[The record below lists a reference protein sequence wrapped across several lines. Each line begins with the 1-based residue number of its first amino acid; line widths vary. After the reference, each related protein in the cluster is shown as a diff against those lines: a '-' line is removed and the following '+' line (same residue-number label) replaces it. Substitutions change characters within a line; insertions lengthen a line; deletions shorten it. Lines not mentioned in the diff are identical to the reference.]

1 MEYMAETNSP
11 WGRVTDG
18 GTVEVRLGDQWHSVG
33 AYPDVSPEEAL
44 AHYERKF
51 ADLRSQVDLVEQRH
65 KANAPA
71 KDLKRSLSKLS
82 TELETPTC
90 VGDIETLRQ
99 RVTRLLET
107 IDELAVAQSAEREKA
122 VEEAIGQR
130 EQIVQKI
137 EALASTPAEKIR
149 WKDAGVSVDELFT
162 EWKTHQKDGPRLPKS
177 VGDDLWKRF
186 RAARNTLDRGRR
198 AHFQAR
204 DKATK
209 EAKSV
214 KRELIEKAQAL
225 SEKGAAGIPAYRELL
240 EQWKKAPRASRS
252 VDDQLWAQFK
262 AAGDVLYQAKTAQV
276 EAEDEAN
283 KENGEKKQALV
294 DEHAAILKLTDHREA
309 VERLRLFHDKF
320 RQIGPVPRSQ
330 VKAIDAQVKKYDQH
344 VKKLEQEHWDKSN
357 PEKQARS
364 QSFLDQIDQQI
375 ADLENKKASAEQNG
389 DKKSAESLA
398 AEIDTKVAWRRVLT
412 DA

>member
-1 MEYMAETNSP
+1 MAESTSP

-33 AYPDVSPEEAL
+33 AYPDVTAEEAL

-51 ADLRSQVDLVEQRH
+51 SDLLAQVDLVEQRH

-71 KDLKRSLSKLS
+71 KDLKRSLTKLS
-82 TELETPTC
+82 KELETPTS
-90 VGDIETLRQ
+90 VGDIESLRT
-99 RVTRLLET
+99 RVASLLET
-107 IDELAVAQSAEREKA
+107 IDELASAQSAEREKA
-122 VEEAIGQR
+122 VEEAIAHR
-130 EQIVQKI
+130 EGIVQKI
-137 EALASTPAEKIR
+137 EALAATPAEKIR
-149 WKDAGVSVDELFT
+149 WKDAGATVDELFT
-162 EWKTHQKDGPRLPKS
+162 EWKNHQKDGPRLPKATA
-177 VGDDLWKRF
+177 DALWKRF
-186 RAARNTLDRGRR
+186 RSARNTLDRGRR

-209 EAKSV
+209 EAKAV
-214 KRELIEKAQAL
+214 KRELIEKAQGLA
-225 SEKGAAGIPAYRELL
+225 EKGAAGIPAYRELL

-262 AAGDVLYQAKTAQV
+262 AAGDVLYQAKTAEA

-294 DEHAAILKLTDHREA
+294 DEYADILTMTDHREA

-330 VKAIDAQVKKYDQH
+330 LKPIDAQVKKFDQH

-375 ADLENKKASAEQNG
+375 VDLENQKASAEENG
-389 DKKSAESLA
+389 DKKSVETLT
-398 AEIDTKVAWRRVLT
+398 AEIETKVAWRRVLT

>member
-1 MEYMAETNSP
+1 MAETNSP

-51 ADLRSQVDLVEQRH
+51 SDLLAQVDLVEQRH

-71 KDLKRSLSKLS
+71 KDLKRSLGKLS

-90 VGDIETLRQ
+90 VGDIESLRT
-99 RVTRLLET
+99 RVAGLLEKM
-107 IDELAVAQSAEREKA
+107 DELASAQSAEREKA
-122 VEEAIGQR
+122 AEEAIAHR
-130 EQIVQKI
+130 EGIVQKI
-137 EALASTPAEKIR
+137 ETLAATPLEKIR
-149 WKDAGVSVDELFT
+149 WKDAGATVDELFA
-162 EWKTHQKDGPRLPKS
+162 EWKAHQKDGPRLPKATA
-177 VGDDLWKRF
+177 DALWKRF

-209 EAKSV
+209 EAKTV
-214 KRELIEKAQAL
+214 KRELIEKAQGLA
-225 SEKGAAGIPAYRELL
+225 EKGAAGIPAYRELL

-252 VDDQLWAQFK
+252 VDDQLWSQFK
-262 AAGDVLYQAKTAQV
+262 AAGDVLYQAKTAQA

-283 KENGEKKQALV
+283 RENGDKKQALV
-294 DEHAAILKLTDHREA
+294 DEYADIVTLTDHREA

-320 RQIGPVPRSQ
+320 RQIGPVPRSRL
-330 VKAIDAQVKKYDQH
+330 KAIDAQVKKFDQH

-364 QSFLDQIDQQI
+364 QSFLDQIDEQI
-375 ADLENKKASAEQNG
+375 VELEHKKANAEENG
-389 DKKSAESLA
+389 DKKSVESLT
-398 AEIDTKVAWRRVLT
+398 AEIETKVAWKRVLT

>member
-1 MEYMAETNSP
+1 MADSTSP

-33 AYPDVSPEEAL
+33 AYPDASPEEAL

-51 ADLRSQVDLVEQRH
+51 SDLLAQVDLVEQRQ

-71 KDLKRSLSKLS
+71 KDLKRSLTKL
-82 TELETPTC
+82 TAELETPTC
-90 VGDIETLRQ
+90 VGDIESLRA
-99 RVTRLLET
+99 RVASLLQT
-107 IDELAVAQSAEREKA
+107 IDELASAQSAEREKA
-122 VEEAIGQR
+122 VEQAITHR
-130 EQIVQKI
+130 EGIVQKI
-137 EALASTPAEKIR
+137 EALAATPSDKIR
-149 WKDAGVSVDELFT
+149 WKDAAATVDELFT
-162 EWKTHQKDGPRLPKS
+162 EWKTHQKDGPRLPKATA
-177 VGDDLWKRF
+177 DELWKRF
-186 RAARNTLDRGRR
+186 RTARNSLDRGRR

-209 EAKSV
+209 EAKTV
-214 KRELIEKAQAL
+214 KRDLIDKAQGLA
-225 SEKGAAGIPAYRELL
+225 EKGAAGIPAYRELL

-262 AAGDVLYQAKTAQV
+262 AAGDVLYQAKNAQI

-294 DEHAAILKLTDHREA
+294 EEFADILTLSTHREA
-309 VERLRLFHDKF
+309 VERLRAFHDKF

-330 VKAIDAQVKKYDQH
+330 LKNLDAQVKKFDQH

-375 ADLENKKASAEQNG
+375 VDLEHQKATAEENG
-389 DKKSAESLA
+389 DKKSVESLT
-398 AEIDTKVAWRRVLT
+398 AELETKVAWRRVLT